1 MRIVVLAGGLSTE
14 RDVSITSGSKVY
26 SALKEKGHE
35 VILLDVFMGI
45 EEEFESIDKLFEDGY
60 DFTKSITG
68 VGTEI
73 PDLEKIKAMRKDQ
86 SDSIFGE
93 NVIDICRK
101 ADICFLALHG
111 GVGENGQLQAALDM
125 LGIKYTGAG
134 YLGSAIAMDKG
145 ITKAVFLHSGVPTPS
160 SKLFHKE
167 ALTNGELESWNQFP
181 CVVKP
186 CSAGSSVGVSIVM
199 TKDDFE
205 KAMIEAFRYEGQVL
219 VEQYIKGRE
228 FSIGVLGSKAL
239 PIIEIIPKSG
249 FYDYV
254 NKYQAGNTEE
264 ICPADLDAETTKR
277 LQDEACHAFDELH
290 LESYARIDFLLDE
303 NDGNIYCLEANT
315 LPGMTPISLLPQ
327 EAKADGIE
335 FADLCEKIVE
345 LSLLKY
351 KK

>member
-1 MRIVVLAGGLSTE
+1 MKIVVLAGGLSTE
-14 RDVSITSGSKVY
+14 RDVSITSGKQVAA
-26 SALKEKGHE
+26 ALKSKGHK
-35 VILLDVFMGI
+35 VVLLDVFMGY
-45 EEEFESIDKLFEDGY
+45 EEKLDSIDALFENGY
-60 DFTKSITG
+60 DFTESITG
-68 VGTEI
+68 VSTQI
-73 PDLEKIKAMRKDQ
+73 PDLEEIKAIRKDK

-93 NVIDICRK
+93 NVIDICK
-101 ADICFLALHG
+101 SADICFLALHG

-145 ITKAVFLHSGVPTPS
+145 VTKAVFLHGDVPTPM
-160 SKLFHKE
+160 SKLYQKH
-167 ALTNGELESWNQFP
+167 ALSSGELSTWVDFP

-186 CSAGSSVGVSIVM
+186 CSAGSSVGVSIVQ

-205 KAMIEAFRYEGQVL
+205 KAMVDAFKYEGQVL

-228 FSIGVLGSKAL
+228 FSIGVLGDKAL
-239 PIIEIIPKSG
+239 PIIEIIPKTG

-264 ICPADLDAETTKR
+264 ICPAILDDATTKK
-277 LQDEACHAFDELH
+277 LQNAALHAFSELH
-290 LESYARIDFLLDE
+290 LESYARIDFLLD
-303 NDGNIYCLEANT
+303 DKGDIFCLEANT

-327 EAKADGIE
+327 EAKADGIDFPE
-335 FADLCEKIVE
+335 LCEKIVE

-351 KK
+351 N

>member
-1 MRIVVLAGGLSTE
+1 MKIVVLAGGLSTE

-26 SALKEKGHE
+26 TALKEKGHKA
-35 VILLDVFMGI
+35 ILLDVFMGI
-45 EEEFESIDKLFEDGY
+45 EEKIDSIDALFENGY

-68 VGTEI
+68 VSTQI
-73 PDLEKIKAMRKDQ
+73 PDLDEIKAMRKDK

-111 GVGENGQLQAALDM
+111 GMGENGQLQAALDM

-145 ITKAVFLHSGVPTPS
+145 ITKAVFLHGGVPTPA
-160 SKLFHKE
+160 SKLYTKE
-167 ALTNGELESWNQFP
+167 ALSNGELETWESFP

-186 CSAGSSVGVSIVM
+186 CSAGSSVGVSIVQ

-205 KAMIEAFRYEGQVL
+205 KAMTEAFKYEGQVL

-228 FSIGVLGSKAL
+228 FSIGVLGKKAL
-239 PIIEIIPKSG
+239 PIIEIIPKTG

-264 ICPADLDAETTKR
+264 ICPAVLDEATTKL
-277 LQDEACHAFDELH
+277 LQDEACHAFEELH

-303 NDGNIYCLEANT
+303 NDGKIYCLEANT

-335 FADLCEKIVE
+335 FPELCEKIVE
-345 LSLLKY
+345 LSLEKY
-351 KK
+351 R

>member
-1 MRIVVLAGGLSTE
+1 MNIVVLAGGLSTE
-14 RDVSITSGSKVY
+14 RDVSITSGSQVAK
-26 SALKEKGHE
+26 ALKGKGHK
-35 VILLDVFMGI
+35 VVLLDVFMGI
-45 EEEFESIDKLFEDGY
+45 EEKIDSIENLFEEGY

-68 VGTEI
+68 VSTEI
-73 PDLEKIKAMRKDQ
+73 PDLEKIKAQRKDK

-93 NVIDICRK
+93 NVIDICRY

-145 ITKAVFLHSGVPTPS
+145 ITKSVFLSGNVPTPM
-160 SKLFHKE
+160 SKLFKKNDS
-167 ALTNGELESWNQFP
+167 LDSWVDFP

-186 CSAGSSVGVSIVM
+186 CSAGSSVGVSIVQS
-199 TKDDFE
+199 KDDFE
-205 KAMIEAFRYEGQVL
+205 QAMIDAFKYEGQVL

-228 FSIGVLGSKAL
+228 FSIGVLGDKAL
-239 PIIEIIPKSG
+239 PIIEIIPKTG

-264 ICPADLDAETTKR
+264 ICPAVLDEDTTKL
-277 LQDEACHAFDELH
+277 LQDEAVHAFDELH

-303 NDGNIYCLEANT
+303 NDGRIYCLEANT
-315 LPGMTPISLLPQ
+315 LPGMTPMSLLPQ
-327 EAKADGIE
+327 EAKADGID
-335 FADLCEKIVE
+335 FAELCEKIVE

-351 KK
+351 N

>member
-1 MRIVVLAGGLSTE
+1 MKIVVLAGGLSTE

-26 SALKEKGHE
+26 SALREKGHKA
-35 VILLDVFMGI
+35 ILLDVFMGI
-45 EEEFESIDKLFEDGY
+45 EEEIKSIDKLFEDGY
-60 DFTKSITG
+60 DFTKSVTG
-68 VGTEI
+68 VGTNI
-73 PDLEKIKAMRKDQ
+73 PDLDRIKAMRKDQ
-86 SDSIFGE
+86 SDSIFGQ
-93 NVIDICRK
+93 NVIDICKK

-111 GVGENGQLQAALDM
+111 GMGENGQLQAALDM

-145 ITKAVFLHSGVPTPS
+145 VTKAVFLHSGVPTPAS
-160 SKLFHKE
+160 ELFHKE
-167 ALTNGELESWNQFP
+167 SLSDGKLKNWNQFP

-199 TKDDFE
+199 TKEDFE
-205 KAMIEAFRYEGQVL
+205 KAMIDAFRYEGQVL

-228 FSIGVLGSKAL
+228 FSIGVLGGKAL
-239 PIIEIIPKSG
+239 PIIEIIPKTG

-264 ICPADLDAETTKR
+264 ICPAPLDEETTKR
-277 LQDEACHAFDELH
+277 LQDAACHAFHELH

-303 NDGNIYCLEANT
+303 NDNNIYCLEANT

-335 FADLCEKIVE
+335 FADLCEKIIEV
-345 LSLLKY
+345 SLKKY
-351 KK
+351 EK